1 MVHLNLLLKT
11 SPLSLI
17 AGRPP
22 VLQSLLTVVVLV
34 QEGAAEQLVGRGNAL
49 RAEILNI
56 ANAGPIAYMQY
67 LYSRADVRYWNISA
81 AP

>member
-11 SPLSLI
+11 SPLPLI

-49 RAEILNI
+49 RAEILYI
-56 ANAGPIAYMQY
+56 ANVWTYCLSVIPV
-67 LYSRADVRYWNISA
+67 LKSRC
-81 AP
+81 

>member
-11 SPLSLI
+11 SPLPLI

-56 ANAGPIAYMQY
+56 EIENVCNYCLCVIPV
-67 LYSRADVRYWNISA
+67 LKSRC
-81 AP
+81 

>member
-1 MVHLNLLLKT
+1 MRLEKSRLVVHLNLLLKT
-11 SPLSLI
+11 SPLPLI

-56 ANAGPIAYMQY
+56 VIVWTYY
-67 LYSRADVRYWNISA
+67 LCVIPVLKSRC
-81 AP
+81 